1 VLLHR
6 IEAVL
11 AGIDAAAAGERPVP
25 TLDGYDQLLEPGAR
39 ARPTARRGRGAR
51 TGDRARHRAR
61 RGGEGVEHPLA
72 DRLDRIER

>member
-25 TLDGYDQLLEPGAR
+25 TLDGYDQLLEPGA
-39 ARPTARRGRGAR
+39 
-51 TGDRARHRAR
+51 
-61 RGGEGVEHPLA
+61 
-72 DRLDRIER
+72 